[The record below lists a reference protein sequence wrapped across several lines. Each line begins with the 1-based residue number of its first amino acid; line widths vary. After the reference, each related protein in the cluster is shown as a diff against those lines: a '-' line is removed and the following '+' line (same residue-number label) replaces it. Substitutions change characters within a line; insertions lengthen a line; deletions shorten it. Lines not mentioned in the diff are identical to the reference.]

1 MIERT
6 YRVSDTVTEQF
17 LRLPMALFANP
28 KYNAMSLEAKFVYAL
43 LLDRLSLSQKNG
55 WVNEENEVYL
65 IYTREEIAKL
75 LNITYK
81 KSIGAFKEL
90 VDNKLLYEQRQGR
103 GYANLLFVLKPE
115 LTEEDAAEFC
125 EEFYESESENTE
137 KEPENPCG
145 TQMCQNGISRTAK
158 TAHLELPNRH
168 IKNCQNGTSRTAETA
183 HLDMPKSHP
192 SNINNINNN
201 ITKNDSSQSVSQ
213 QDKTLGSEKTVI
225 ASAQLDGQTDFTQTL
240 KILDNDSASFEEFL
254 QNCEFEFVPA
264 SAQPLF
270 REALEKM
277 YFSPEL
283 KIGGVMRSQQQIRER
298 LKMLNAEILQDIH
311 LRFLS
316 ANKVDKPIVKRLD
329 YLISMLYNN
338 PIEEQAELSAF
349 DSEELGGEAYAMVV
363 AIHRGYENPW
373 EHRNSENPIIRHAAE
388 QKIIEQQNSE

>member
-1 MIERT
+1 
-6 YRVSDTVTEQF
+6 
-17 LRLPMALFANP
+17 
-28 KYNAMSLEAKFVYAL
+28 MS
-43 LLDRLSLSQKNG
+43 
-55 WVNEENEVYL
+55 
-65 IYTREEIAKL
+65 
-75 LNITYK
+75 
-81 KSIGAFKEL
+81 
-90 VDNKLLYEQRQGR
+90 
-103 GYANLLFVLKPE
+103 
-115 LTEEDAAEFC
+115 
-125 EEFYESESENTE
+125 
-137 KEPENPCG
+137 
-145 TQMCQNGISRTAK
+145 
-158 TAHLELPNRH
+158 
-168 IKNCQNGTSRTAETA
+168 
-183 HLDMPKSHP
+183 KSHP

-201 ITKNDSSQSVSQ
+201 ITKNDSSQSISQ
-213 QDKTLGSEKTVI
+213 QDKTLSSEKTVI

-240 KILDNDSASFEEFL
+240 EILDNDSASFEAFL
-254 QNCEFEFVPA
+254 EDCEFEFVPA

-349 DSEELGGEAYAMVV
+349 DSEELGGEAYSMVV

-388 QKIIEQQNSE
+388 QKIIEQQNSG

>member
-1 MIERT
+1 
-6 YRVSDTVTEQF
+6 
-17 LRLPMALFANP
+17 
-28 KYNAMSLEAKFVYAL
+28 
-43 LLDRLSLSQKNG
+43 
-55 WVNEENEVYL
+55 
-65 IYTREEIAKL
+65 
-75 LNITYK
+75 
-81 KSIGAFKEL
+81 
-90 VDNKLLYEQRQGR
+90 
-103 GYANLLFVLKPE
+103 
-115 LTEEDAAEFC
+115 
-125 EEFYESESENTE
+125 
-137 KEPENPCG
+137 
-145 TQMCQNGISRTAK
+145 
-158 TAHLELPNRH
+158 
-168 IKNCQNGTSRTAETA
+168 
-183 HLDMPKSHP
+183 MPKSHP

-240 KILDNDSASFEEFL
+240 EILDNDSASFEAFL
-254 QNCEFEFVPA
+254 EDCEFEFVPA

-349 DSEELGGEAYAMVV
+349 DSEELGGEAYSMVV

-373 EHRNSENPIIRHAAE
+373 EYRNSENPIIRHAAE
-388 QKIIEQQNSE
+388 QKLAQLDSG